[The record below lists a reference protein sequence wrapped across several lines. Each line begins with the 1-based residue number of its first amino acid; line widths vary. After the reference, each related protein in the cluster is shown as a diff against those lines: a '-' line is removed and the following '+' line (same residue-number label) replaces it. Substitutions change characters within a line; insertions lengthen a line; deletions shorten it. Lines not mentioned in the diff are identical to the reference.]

1 MDILRG
7 GKRARVEVS
16 IAEMEGQQTRTQSRK
31 AVVDGW
37 GLAVE
42 GIPARALR
50 ELGIGGGVEV
60 NYVDAAGPAWEG
72 GIREGDIL
80 LRINREPV
88 ARMDAY
94 RKALAGIRKG
104 QMVSVLL
111 WRDGTQMYVAF
122 RAR

>member
-1 MDILRG
+1 
-7 GKRARVEVS
+7 VS

-31 AVVDGW
+31 AVVDVW

-88 ARMDAY
+88 ARTDAY